1 MNAWQRGGRCWR
13 WLALPV
19 LLLCS
24 LLAAA
29 QTHEVTTAT
38 PLRATPALNSMVVQ
52 QLAQGTPLQALQ
64 TQGGWLKVKAGE
76 QQGWVRLTH
85 VRKAVVARPAQPAG
99 AGNALASLFTG
110 SSTTPTAT
118 TGTRGLTQEQLAH
131 AQPAPQE
138 VQQLERYAV
147 GARDAQ
153 QFARGG
159 KLNALRIAD
168 YEGGA
173 Q

>member
-1 MNAWQRGGRCWR
+1 MSDVRQRSGWHALVLFAWLTW
-13 WLALPV
+13 
-19 LLLCS
+19 S

-38 PLRATPALNSMVVQ
+38 QLRATPSLNSMVVQ
-52 QLAQGTPLQALQ
+52 QLAPGAPLQAVQ

-85 VRKAVVARPAQPAG
+85 VRAVTAARPAPANG
-99 AGNALASLFTG
+99 GNALAGLFTG
-110 SSTTPTAT
+110 TSNQPTAT
-118 TGTRGLTQEQLAH
+118 TGTRGLTQEQLAN

-138 VQQLERYAV
+138 VQRLDGYAV
-147 GARDAQ
+147 SAGDAQ
-153 QFARGG
+153 KFARGG
-159 KLNALRIAD
+159 KLNAVKITD
-168 YEGGA
+168 YDGGA